1 MGLFNEFEN
10 TNNNNNN
17 NRSIEN
23 RINQK
28 EYLNNNE
35 KNLLKTNH
43 KLGRNALKRANLMVE
58 EKLRTK
64 NLSKLDVTPLQLG
77 FFNSL
82 ITVSYTHLTLPTIL
96 RV

>member
-10 TNNNNNN
+10 TNTNNNN

-23 RINQK
+23 KINQK

-35 KNLLKTNH
+35 KNLLKANH

-58 EKLRTK
+58 EKLRTR
-64 NLSKLDVTPLQLG
+64 NLSKLDTTPLQLG
-77 FFNSL
+77 FFNL
-82 ITVSYTHLTLPTIL
+82 
-96 RV
+96 